1 MGELREKEQR
11 ESPSFPFPNYYR
23 DFAGRGS
30 GTPKSPLLSP
40 SDPAAGRCGGED
52 VPGGLGIP
60 AALELIPQ
68 SRAACHAFLVCFVC
82 FCFNRTDGIIFSRA
96 HALHETFQN
105 SPRRSQWSV
114 GGGCWGVERGGGS
127 RSFSVVQ
134 ELCNSYEKKGIKTKT
149 KHKCTGTS
157 SLVTQQKDPLVE
169 IEGSL

>member
-114 GGGCWGVERGGGS
+114 GGGCWGVERGGD
-127 RSFSVVQ
+127 Q
-134 ELCNSYEKKGIKTKT
+134 EVSLLFKNCATVIKKRGLKPKQNTNAP
-149 KHKCTGTS
+149 GQA
-157 SLVTQQKDPLVE
+157 LL
-169 IEGSL
+169 